1 MVGSSSL
8 NRKEKKISISVGFY
22 LFLDR
27 AMFKFLLNHAFVV
40 VIVMIVHLLTICSFR
55 LPHILVL

>member
-8 NRKEKKISISVGFY
+8 NGKEKENSINVGFY
-22 LFLDR
+22 LFLDE

-40 VIVMIVHLLTICSFR
+40 LILMILYLLTTCSF
-55 LPHILVL
+55 